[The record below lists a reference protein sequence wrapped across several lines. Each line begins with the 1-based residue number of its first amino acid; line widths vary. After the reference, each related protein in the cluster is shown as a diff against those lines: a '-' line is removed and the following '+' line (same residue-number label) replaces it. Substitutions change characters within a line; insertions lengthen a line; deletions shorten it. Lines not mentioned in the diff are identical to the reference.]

1 MNNILVSNFQIFI
14 VKYCCWILHTLWT
27 HEIKS
32 LFFLKIKVIEIT
44 GLSYV

>member
-1 MNNILVSNFQIFI
+1 MNHLLVSNFQIFI
-14 VKYCCWILHTLWT
+14 VKYCCWILHSLWT

-32 LFFLKIKVIEIT
+32 LFKKIKVIEII